1 MQLFTDNMTVMYILQ
16 NWYSRSAELRSEV
29 HRIVDL
35 VRAHSI
41 DLAVTYINTNKNLL
55 ADAISRTIEEHVIIL
70 DEEV

>member
-1 MQLFTDNMTVMYILQ
+1 MTVMYILQ
-16 NWYSRSAELRSEV
+16 NWYSRSAELRSEAR
-29 HRIVDL
+29 RIVDL

-41 DLAVTYINTNKNLL
+41 DLAVTYINTNENLL